1 MYLNL
6 CGRNV
11 QCEQQQEFI
20 YPCLPLSAPGCL
32 LAQLSIPILVYD
44 KREPNS
50 ITAGLHSLGLH
61 SPVLGF
67 AWRLLGLRTNNG
79 SGLPPGHLL
88 QLPCGW
94 WRRDHLAIF
103 YPRWQPL
110 SFTLRMSSVQQ
121 KGILALLCIHHH
133 CNPVKDHRQDIY
145 CMFIVSAY
153 QCKVKSGVWY
163 SFVQCKLLLLC
174 SGCSCLMWV

>member
-11 QCEQQQEFI
+11 QCERQQEFI
-20 YPCLPLSAPGCL
+20 YPCLPLSAPGRL
-32 LAQLSIPILVYD
+32 LAQLTIPILMYD
-44 KREPNS
+44 KWEANS

-94 WRRDHLAIF
+94 WRPDHLAIF
-103 YPRWQPL
+103 YPDDSLDPL
-110 SFTLRMSSVQQ
+110 HYACLVFNRKGYQLCCASIIIVTLTKTTGRTYTVC
-121 KGILALLCIHHH
+121 LLCQLTS
-133 CNPVKDHRQDIY
+133 VK
-145 CMFIVSAY
+145 
-153 QCKVKSGVWY
+153 
-163 SFVQCKLLLLC
+163 
-174 SGCSCLMWV
+174 